1 MRVGN
6 RRGQGGCVG
15 DRDVPAAGIAAGG
28 VVGAH
33 LRQIGGRDRDAG
45 LLLEFAGGGRTRLP
59 AIHVTARRS
68 RRVRR
73 FLAGALQELV
83 REWFTG
89 SYEYGGFAAEGV
101 LGSWASEPTA
111 VADHGRPL
119 RTPWPTTPRG
129 MKRAVLAVRRLRS
142 PTATAGIDVALPAA
156 CGAVQILEARV

>member
-1 MRVGN
+1 MTATYRP
-6 RRGQGGCVG
+6 RGRG
-15 DRDVPAAGIAAGG
+15 RG

-73 FLAGALQELV
+73 FLAGALQELA

-89 SYEYGGFAAEGV
+89 SYEYGGFAAEGG

-111 VADHGRPL
+111 VADHVL
-119 RTPWPTTPRG
+119 TTG
-129 MKRAVLAVRRLRS
+129 DLS
-142 PTATAGIDVALPAA
+142 ALPGRQHPA
-156 CGAVQILEARV
+156 E